1 MAEVTVRDRGHGL
14 PGDMLTQVFK
24 PFFTTKFNGMGMG
37 LAISKTI
44 IEAHGGRRQ
53 TARRSSSR

>member
-1 MAEVTVRDRGHGL
+1 VRDRGHGL